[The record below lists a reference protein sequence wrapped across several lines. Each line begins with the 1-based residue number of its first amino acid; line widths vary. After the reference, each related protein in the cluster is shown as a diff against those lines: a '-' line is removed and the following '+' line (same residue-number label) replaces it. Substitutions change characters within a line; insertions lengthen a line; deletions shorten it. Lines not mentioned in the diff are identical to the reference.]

1 MRLCL
6 QFGATQS
13 ELRQRLT
20 VVELQQW
27 YAFSELEPWGDARA
41 DARIAVMGSA
51 VCASMGAKVRPH
63 DLIPQWGQQS
73 NRMTLADWKAFV
85 NEHNQRAS
93 GSK

>member
-6 QFGATQS
+6 AFGCTVA
-13 ELRQRLT
+13 ELQQRLT

-27 YAFSELEPWGDARA
+27 YAFSELEPWGDQRA

-51 VCASMGAKVRPH
+51 VCASMGAKVKPH

-73 NRMTLADWKAFV
+73 NRMTLDDWKAFV
-85 NEHNQRAS
+85 SAHNQRTS
-93 GSK
+93 GCK